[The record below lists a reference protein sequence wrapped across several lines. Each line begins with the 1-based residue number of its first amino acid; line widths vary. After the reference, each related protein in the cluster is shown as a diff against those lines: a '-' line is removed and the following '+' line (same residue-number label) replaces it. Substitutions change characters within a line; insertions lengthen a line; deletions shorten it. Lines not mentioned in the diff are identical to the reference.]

1 MISVIIVEDQP
12 DVAEAIHLAITSE
25 IDIEVAAIC
34 HTLAPSGEVVG
45 RYHPDVVLT
54 DFRLADG
61 DAVDAFSSWHTVSPS
76 TRVLVLSAWSDDR
89 SLQRAREAGAR
100 GYLEKGP
107 DLDALCTAIR
117 TVAGGGEHWLGRT
130 DDGVTSPPAAESGD
144 PLSDDIERRLA
155 SGGSTEFIA
164 TALGVSERTVRLR
177 VNGLLRSHGVR
188 TRAELLSRLGGTR

>member
-12 DVAEAIHLAITSE
+12 DVAEAIHLAITNE
-25 IDIEVAAIC
+25 GDIEVAAIC

-45 RYHPDVVLT
+45 RFLPDVVLT

-107 DLDALCTAIR
+107 DIDALCTAIR
-117 TVAGGGEHWLGRT
+117 AVANGGEHWLGLT
-130 DDGVTSPPAAESGD
+130 DDGGLTPSIAEPGG
-144 PLSDDIERRLA
+144 PLYDDIERRLA
-155 SGGSTEFIA
+155 SGASTEDIA
-164 TALGVSERTVRLR
+164 TELGVSDRTVRLR
-177 VNGLLRSHGVR
+177 VNELLRSHGVR
-188 TRAELLSRLGGTR
+188 TRAELRSRLGGMG